1 MGSLPKHSSAGST
14 HPTHQPAAS
23 QPRHIPWL
31 TRGFYFPWSPAQQQ
45 REGNPRPPSQPTPLF
60 LALTHPASCTVP
72 GCVAGNSRGT
82 RVRARGGKVLRWRQR
97 CGAECQSRPRCT
109 PGHGSQPHRAVIL
122 CAFAPEETPKIIPS
136 SAESVGVYTHVNN
149 PRPGCWLG
157 RGHTEGVPEGERH
170 TQGTGEQEHTAG
182 CRPRKHPPPAP
193 CRGTRA
199 GSIAW
204 DARRLLRCPGLPG
217 SLWLCTSPCAPQAP

>member
-1 MGSLPKHSSAGST
+1 MWLETPVAHVCGHGVERSFAGGRGVGRLPVPAPL
-14 HPTHQPAAS
+14 HP
-23 QPRHIPWL
+23 
-31 TRGFYFPWSPAQQQ
+31 
-45 REGNPRPPSQPTPLF
+45 
-60 LALTHPASCTVP
+60 C
-72 GCVAGNSRGT
+72 
-82 RVRARGGKVLRWRQR
+82 
-97 CGAECQSRPRCT
+97 
-109 PGHGSQPHRAVIL
+109 HGSQPHQPIIL

-136 SAESVGVYTHVNN
+136 SAESVGVYTRVNN

-157 RGHTEGVPEGERH
+157 RGHAEGVPGGDRH

-182 CRPRKHPPPAP
+182 CRPHKHPPPAP

-199 GSIAW
+199 GSTAW